1 LGGPDDAECQ
11 IDLNAQ
17 TWAVLAGSDKDR
29 QGAAMRAVCE
39 HLADEEHELIRLLH
53 PPFNDSARDPGYIK
67 AYPPG
72 VRENGGQYNHAAAW
86 AVKAAAETGDADL
99 AYRWLSWL
107 NPLTRSN
114 SHDGSE
120 LYRIEPYVVAGD
132 IYGCPPFAGRGG
144 WSWYSGSAAWF
155 YRVALENILGIR
167 QRGNQI
173 SITPCVPESW
183 SEYTVSLRHAN
194 AHYQLH
200 IHQPAEICPGNVIF
214 IEGDDTLAGS
224 TLELQ
229 SDDFHEIH
237 VYPDEVDSQTR
248 RCKEGGYGQVIRST
262 RANSVEGSD

>member
-1 LGGPDDAECQ
+1 
-11 IDLNAQ
+11 
-17 TWAVLAGSDKDR
+17 
-29 QGAAMRAVCE
+29 
-39 HLADEEHELIRLLH
+39 
-53 PPFNDSARDPGYIK
+53 
-67 AYPPG
+67 
-72 VRENGGQYNHAAAW
+72 
-86 AVKAAAETGDADL
+86 
-99 AYRWLSWL
+99 
-107 NPLTRSN
+107 
-114 SHDGSE
+114 
-120 LYRIEPYVVAGD
+120 
-132 IYGCPPFAGRGG
+132 
-144 WSWYSGSAAWF
+144 
-155 YRVALENILGIR
+155 VALENILGIR

-248 RCKEGGYGQVIRST
+248 RCKEGGL
-262 RANSVEGSD
+262 NE